1 MPGATELDRNNHSRQ
16 ARSHATHGVVSLSL
30 KRSENLSSESYAW
43 PIWSKT
49 KRRAADEERAWR
61 AEAALGIGSIKHVFD
76 FAVEAQTEPVV
87 DRQRVPRDQVGL
99 HVSAEDV
106 ERVEG
111 RGRERR

>member
-1 MPGATELDRNNHSRQ
+1 MIGADPLYPRHPCSITPHTDVKTASGQ
-16 ARSHATHGVVSLSL
+16 
-30 KRSENLSSESYAW
+30 SEA
-43 PIWSKT
+43 

-61 AEAALGIGSIKHVFD
+61 AEAALGVAPLKNVFD

-99 HVSAEDV
+99 HVSVEDV

-111 RGRERR
+111 GRRERR